1 VVRRIVAS
9 LCTLIW
15 GFCGY
20 VGFGLV
26 SAVTKQGA
34 AGYPNT
40 QQWELYVVLP
50 AAMALLGIALVI
62 FAKRAPTALYAG
74 LLIVEIVPIL
84 PFLLV
89 SGGGV

>member
-1 VVRRIVAS
+1 LLLGILR
-9 LCTLIW
+9 
-15 GFCGY
+15 Y

-26 SAVTKQGA
+26 SAVAKQGA

-50 AAMALLGIALVI
+50 AAMALLGIVLVI

-89 SGGGV
+89 SGGAVVDVRGRFAPM